1 MVQEALTN
9 AVKHAEA
16 TRVHVRVSDRDG
28 TVDVTV
34 RDDGKGF
41 DPQES
46 SAGFG
51 LLGIRERLALVR
63 GTLEIESAPG
73 AGTTLNI
80 SISAAHTAATA

>member
-1 MVQEALTN
+1 MTEADSRHSPEIEATVYRVVQEALTN
-9 AVKHAEA
+9 AVKHGEA

-51 LLGIRERLALVR
+51 LLGIRERWR
-63 GTLEIESAPG
+63 SSRER
-73 AGTTLNI
+73 
-80 SISAAHTAATA
+80 